1 MQRDLY
7 APPDVVELSAMT
19 SAAGQQTSTT
29 VRQRRGRR
37 TSAAGGTAPS
47 YAESEW
53 IEIIR
58 RQREPSGRRSSR
70 CCADMI
76 YTRCFRARTGARTGT
91 GALKL
96 PRNTSSSAAP
106 SPAPGSPNPNP
117 DVGQTYPPLASKGP
131 PQLANEWEFSGWGSV
146 RFVELNPDEI
156 EAAARRRDEDK
167 KRDGH
172 DSLGAW

>member
-1 MQRDLY
+1 MHRNSNT
-7 APPDVVELSAMT
+7 PPDNVELLATT

-29 VRQRRGRR
+29 MRQRRGRR
-37 TSAAGGTAPS
+37 ISAAGGTAPS

-58 RQREPSGRRSSR
+58 RQSEPSRPHPRRF
-70 CCADMI
+70 CADI
-76 YTRCFRARTGARTGT
+76 VYTQCFRDRPGARTGT

-106 SPAPGSPNPNP
+106 SPAPGSPNP

-146 RFVELNPDEI
+146 RFVELKANEI
-156 EAAARRRDEDK
+156 EAAARRRGEEK

-172 DSLGAW
+172 EMLGAW